1 MTGVQYTPEPYS
13 KYLCCRGPY
22 EILTALKTPHK
33 TQTTPISTG
42 VYIMSLPPLLLLRA
56 LRLSEGKEVV
66 AMVHM
71 QDLPG
76 NLQVSLFFG

>member
-1 MTGVQYTPEPYS
+1 M
-13 KYLCCRGPY
+13 KFF
-22 EILTALKTPHK
+22 TALKTPHK